1 MHNKS
6 DANID
11 GMQLEQWMQD
21 TRVIAAEASLKIMD
35 IYIREEVQV
44 TTKSDDSPLT
54 QADMAAHNHILQRLN
69 QLTPEIP
76 VLSEENVS
84 EFDDDLRTSWPI
96 YWLVDP
102 LDGTKEFI
110 AQNGEFTVNIALIE
124 NNKPVIGVV
133 AVPAKKISYFA
144 AKGCGAFKAGP
155 DEQAKI
161 IKTRKF
167 SGGEDQQPVIVTSR
181 RTGVDRVKPFLNQID
196 DYTTTAM
203 GSSIKMCLVAEGKA
217 DLYPRLGL
225 TSEWDTA
232 ASQCVVE
239 EAGGAILDLET
250 REPLAYGAKK
260 NILNPEFLTL
270 GDLSFDHRKIL
281 PC

>member
-1 MHNKS
+1 M
-6 DANID
+6 NIQTD
-11 GMQLEQWMQD
+11 PNSLEHLMQNCRM
-21 TRVIAAEASLKIMD
+21 IAAEASLKILD
-35 IYIREEVQV
+35 IYIRDEIQV

-54 QADMAAHNHILQRLN
+54 QADMASHNHILERLQ
-69 QLTPEIP
+69 QLTPDIP
-76 VLSEENVS
+76 ILSEENVDD
-84 EFDDDLRTSWPI
+84 FDAKTRTSWPT

-124 NNKPVIGVV
+124 NHQAVIGVV
-133 AVPAKKISYFA
+133 AVPAKKVSYYA
-144 AKGCGAFKAGP
+144 AKGQGAFKAGP
-155 DEQAKI
+155 DE
-161 IKTRKF
+161 F
-167 SGGEDQQPVIVTSR
+167 SKPIHSRTFGGTSDKPIIVTSR
-181 RTGVDRVKPFLNQID
+181 RTGIEKIQPFLADLNE
-196 DYTTTAM
+196 YATTPM

-232 ASQCVVE
+232 ASQCIVE
-239 EAGGAILDLET
+239 EAGGAIVDLDT
-250 REPLAYGAKK
+250 RQPLTYGAKE

-281 PC
+281 PG